1 MVDVNLFFQLLHL
14 KPLGAC
20 APPLIVGLCAYFIMI
35 ADRSVAIWEHGYF
48 FPILKVMAN

>member
-20 APPLIVGLCAYFIMI
+20 APPLIVGLYANFIMI
-35 ADRSVAIWEHGYF
+35 SGYLGAWVFFSYIVGHG
-48 FPILKVMAN
+48 